1 MYITPLECLS
11 FSVYHLEHLLI
22 SSSGGLVFG
31 NSVFVTLDALK
42 ITFFWLCSNFAPAKH
57 YQWGLLWL
65 FLAKVLVETWGLRR
79 ASYFFSKMPWK
90 GFFVDKIRSF
100 EPSWMPKRPQS
111 DPICIAIGVYYPFGL
126 FEGHFELF
134 SASSGAVGNFSQ
146 WRSCFWQIC
155 VCHFGCLKNDIF
167 LGFAPSSH
175 QLNIINGVC
184 FEYF

>member
-1 MYITPLECLS
+1 M
-11 FSVYHLEHLLI
+11 
-22 SSSGGLVFG
+22 
-31 NSVFVTLDALK
+31 
-42 ITFFWLCSNFAPAKH
+42 TFFRLCSNFAPAKH

-100 EPSWMPKRPQS
+100 EPSWMPKRPQR
-111 DPICIAIGVYYPFGL
+111 DPICIAIGVYYPIGL

-167 LGFAPSSH
+167 WASLQVRTSWTLSMGSV
-175 QLNIINGVC
+175 LNIFSKGAWGNPGIKEGQPFFSENALNLDK
-184 FEYF
+184 FHHKN